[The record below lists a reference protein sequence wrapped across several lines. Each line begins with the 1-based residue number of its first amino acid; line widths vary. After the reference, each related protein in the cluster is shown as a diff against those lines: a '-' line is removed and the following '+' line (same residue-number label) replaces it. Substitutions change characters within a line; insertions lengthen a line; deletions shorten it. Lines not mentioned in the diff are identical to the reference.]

1 MAKLIM
7 TVAEMQDE
15 AKWLDARNAGIG
27 GSDAAVIVGLNRWK
41 SLYQL
46 WMEKT
51 GKAEPEDLSDNEY
64 VYWGKVLEQAVADR
78 FCEVTGKKVQRRG
91 LLQHDDYPFILASV
105 DRMVVGEDAG
115 LECKTCNGFAAKD
128 WEDDEIPDAYYA
140 QCQHYMMVTG
150 CAKWYIAVLIGGN
163 RFVWKEIPRSDAEIE
178 LLMQAEVEFWD
189 KVQNGIMPDVDGS
202 DDCRKALQNEFHG
215 GSTEP
220 VTLPE
225 KAADVIKAIKE
236 LEAVKDSTEENLNR
250 HKNELRAM
258 LGNSEIGYAGD
269 YKVTWKPQAGRA
281 SIDSKRLKA
290 EEPEVYSK
298 YMKQGAPT
306 RVLRIA

>member
-15 AKWLDARNAGIG
+15 AKWLSARNAGIG
-27 GSDAAVIVGLNRWK
+27 GSDAAVVVGLNRWK
-41 SLYQL
+41 SPYQL
-46 WMEKT
+46 WLEKT
-51 GKAEPEDLSDNEY
+51 GKTEPEDISDNEY

-78 FCEVTGKKVQRRG
+78 FCEVTGKRVQRRG
-91 LLQHDDYPFILASV
+91 LLQHDDHPFILASV

-115 LECKTCNGFAAKD
+115 LECKTCNGFAAKE
-128 WEDDEIPDAYYA
+128 WEDDEIPDAYYV

-178 LLMQAEVEFWD
+178 LLLQAEIAFWD

-202 DDCRKALQNEFHG
+202 EDCRKALQNEFRG
-215 GSTEP
+215 GNMEP
-220 VTLPE
+220 LTLPE
-225 KAADVIKAIKE
+225 KATDVIKTIKE
-236 LEAVKDSTEENLNR
+236 LEEVRDNTENSINR

-258 LGNSEIGYAGD
+258 LGDSEIGYAGD
-269 YKVTWKPQAGRA
+269 YKVTWKQQAGRT

-290 EEPEVYSK
+290 EDPEMYNK